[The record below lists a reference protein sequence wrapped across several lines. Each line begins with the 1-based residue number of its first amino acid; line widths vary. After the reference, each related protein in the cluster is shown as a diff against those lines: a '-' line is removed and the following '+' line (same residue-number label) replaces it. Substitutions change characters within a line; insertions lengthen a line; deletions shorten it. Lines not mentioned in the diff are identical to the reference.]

1 MTTIR
6 HGGPCGLRIEM
17 RPAERDGKLGVF
29 LCRSAS
35 KCLPHAQRGG
45 YGMVKIRNAAK
56 PLSSISLIPLWLS
69 PLNRPD
75 TLTTRESEKDESDPP
90 PNRGVM

>member
-17 RPAERDGKLGVF
+17 RPGERDAKLAVF
-29 LCRSAS
+29 LCHGAS

-45 YGMVKIRNAAK
+45 VAWLKRSCGEAAFLYM
-56 PLSSISLIPLWLS
+56 PHSVVVIPTESSGHA
-69 PLNRPD
+69 ND
-75 TLTTRESEKDESDPP
+75 AESEKDESDPP